1 MRKFFRGRTLPGD
14 LKTNLPG
21 RVEVRILGAA
31 EAGVMK
37 QLPYSEMARVSR
49 TVGWREEEVEAQG
62 A

>member
-14 LKTNLPG
+14 LKNQPA
-21 RVEVRILGAA
+21 RVEVRILGAV
-31 EAGVMK
+31 EAGVLK